1 MPSNVIRAQFPHV
14 RARAVLDAEAAAAEL
29 LRAAHQEADGIRR
42 AAEEEYE
49 TWRAQAVREGEEQVA
64 RDTAQAQLAA
74 LQVETRALDAL
85 REATIP
91 LVLRATEKLVR
102 ATFDARPELVR
113 SVIKDAIGQLR
124 LASELSVDVHP
135 DDLALA
141 EALPPQERPVA
152 FRADATLARG
162 ECRVSSDVGAV
173 DARFTTQLS
182 ALAAALRGAAPSLAG
197 PAQEP
202 GAQRA

>member
-1 MPSNVIRAQFPHV
+1 MPSSVIRAQYPHV

-29 LRAAHQEADGIRR
+29 VRAAHEEADAIRR

-49 TWRAQAVREGEEQVA
+49 TWRAQAIREGEEQVA
-64 RDTAQAQLAA
+64 RDTEKAQLAA
-74 LQVETRALDAL
+74 LQVERRALDAL

-91 LVLRATEKLVR
+91 LVLQATQKLVR
-102 ATFDARPELVR
+102 ATFEARPELVR
-113 SVIKDAIGQLR
+113 SVIADAIAQLR

-141 EALPPQERPVA
+141 EALPMQERPVT
-152 FRADATLARG
+152 FRADASLARG

-173 DARFTTQLS
+173 DARFTTQLG
-182 ALAAALRGAAPSLAG
+182 ALEAALRGAAASVA
-197 PAQEP
+197 EP
-202 GAQRA
+202 GPGAGARRA